1 MEKEQKSLMEELQ
14 LKSAEIG
21 SVSPTDDEMMK
32 INQYTLEDLKAE
44 DVFIFK
50 VAMCDNEI
58 DRDHEVF
65 SLDALSA
72 LKDLFVGK
80 TMMKDHAHRNTDGQC
95 ARIYATELRQDSVK
109 QTSRGEPYTQLIA
122 HCYMLNTPENG
133 TIISEIKGGIK
144 REVSVGFRAE
154 KATCSICKGDI
165 WSCRHWWGKMYDGLR
180 CYATLDDVSDA
191 YELSFVCVPAQPK
204 AAVTKAMNKPREKA
218 VDADQSANT
227 TPNDFDLRM
236 KEMESF
242 LFSNKERNDDH
253 E

>member
-1 MEKEQKSLMEELQ
+1 MEKEQKDLTLDLQ

-21 SVSPTDDEMMK
+21 SVAPTDEEMAK
-32 INQYTLEDLKAE
+32 INQYTLEDLKSE

-65 SLDALSA
+65 SLDALTA
-72 LKDLFVGK
+72 MKDLFVGK
-80 TMMKDHAHRNTDGQC
+80 TMMKDHNHYSTDGQC
-95 ARIYATELRQDSVK
+95 ARIYATELRQDTVK
-109 QTSRGEPYTQLIA
+109 QTSRGEPYTQLVA
-122 HCYMLNTPENG
+122 HCYMLNTPENAS
-133 TIISEIKGGIK
+133 IIAEIKGGIK

-165 WSCRHWWGKMYDGLR
+165 WTCRHWWGKMYDGLR
-180 CYATLDDVSDA
+180 CYATLDDVTDA

-204 AAVTKAMNKPREKA
+204 AAVTKANGKPREKA
-218 VDADQSANT
+218 NDQETNT
-227 TPNDFDLRM
+227 SNDFDLRM
-236 KEMESF
+236 KEAESF
-242 LFSNKERNDDH
+242 IFTNNERNDVH

>member
-1 MEKEQKSLMEELQ
+1 MEKEQKDLVEDLQ
-14 LKSAEIG
+14 LKNAEIG
-21 SVSPTDDEMMK
+21 SVSPTEDEMAK
-32 INQYTLEDLKAE
+32 INQYTLEELKSE

-65 SLDALSA
+65 SLSALEA

-80 TMMKDHAHRNTDGQC
+80 TVMKDHAHYHTDGQC
-95 ARIYATELRQDSVK
+95 ARIYATELHQDSVK

-133 TIISEIKGGIK
+133 GIISEIKGGIK
-144 REVSVGFRAE
+144 REVSVGFRAN
-154 KATCSICKGDI
+154 KATCSICKSNI
-165 WSCRHWWGKMYDGLR
+165 WECSHWWGKTYDGLT
-180 CYATLDDVSDA
+180 CYAELDDVSDA

-204 AAVTKAMNKPREKA
+204 AAVTKAKGKPREKTITQET
-218 VDADQSANT
+218 DTTNT
-227 TPNDFDLRM
+227 TNDFDLRM

-242 LFSNKERNDDH
+242 IFSNKERNECH